1 MDRTGSVV
9 HKGCIAVQNGYN
21 NHILLFDNMT
31 GNRIGHINC
40 DEPLTN
46 EELKEKIEL
55 FLKMTREVRND
66 G

>member
-9 HKGCIAVQNGYN
+9 HKGCIAVQNGV
-21 NHILLFDNMT
+21 FDNMT

-55 FLKMTREVRND
+55 FLKITREVRND